1 MTVSARMTVRMDRG
15 GIDRLLHN
23 PAGPVGQEL
32 LRLAV
37 RIQNQARVNAP
48 VDTGLLRSRIDL
60 IPPAPGPTGLQCSV
74 VARTNYAVF
83 VHEGTYRMPPNPF
96 LLDAAEQVFATL

>member
-1 MTVSARMTVRMDRG
+1 MTVGATMTVRIDRG
-15 GIDRLLHN
+15 GVDRLLRN
-23 PAGPVGQEL
+23 PAGPVGQYL
-32 LRLAV
+32 LGLGL
-37 RIQNQARVNAP
+37 RIQNAARQNAP

-60 IPPAPGPTGLQCSV
+60 IPPQPGPTGLQCSV

-83 VHEGTYRMPPNPF
+83 VHEGTYRTFPNPF